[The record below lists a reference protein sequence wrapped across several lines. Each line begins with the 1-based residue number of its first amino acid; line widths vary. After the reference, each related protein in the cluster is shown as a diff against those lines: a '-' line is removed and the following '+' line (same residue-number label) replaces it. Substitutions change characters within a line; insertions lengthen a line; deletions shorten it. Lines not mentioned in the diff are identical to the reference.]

1 MDLDINLFGA
11 LVAGLLSFASPCVL
25 PLVPPYLCFL
35 AGTSINELSDENMPA
50 AAWRKVVMS
59 AIAFVAGFA
68 TVFVAMG
75 ASASFLGSF
84 ITRHLDTL
92 SIIAGVIIIILG
104 LHFLGV
110 FRIGLLY
117 RDIRLEGP
125 KKSVGLFGAY
135 LVGLAF
141 AFGWTP
147 CVGPVLA
154 AILFLAGQEANVL
167 RGAMLLLAY
176 ALGIGIPFILAA
188 VFFRPFMDAMKRF
201 RKHIGLVE
209 KVTGGLL
216 VLTGI
221 LFITGAMSWLAYYML
236 ELFPGLGTIG

>member
-1 MDLDINLFGA
+1 MDMDINLFGA

-35 AGTSINELSDENMPA
+35 AGTSINELSEENMPG
-50 AAWRKVVMS
+50 AAWRRLILS
-59 AIAFVAGFA
+59 AIAFVAGFS

-75 ASASFLGSF
+75 ASASFVGSF
-84 ITRHLDTL
+84 IVRYMDTL
-92 SIIAGVIIIILG
+92 SVIAGVIIIILG

-110 FRIGLLY
+110 FRIGFLY
-117 RDIRLEGP
+117 RDFRLEGP
-125 KKSVGLFGAY
+125 KKSVGLPGAY
-135 LVGLAF
+135 VVGLAF

-167 RGAMLLLAY
+167 RGALLLLAY
-176 ALGIGIPFILAA
+176 ALGIGIPFVLAA
-188 VFFRPFMDAMKRF
+188 IFFRPFMGGMKRF
-201 RKHIGLVE
+201 RKHLGLVE

-216 VLTGI
+216 IVTGI
-221 LFITGAMSWLAYYML
+221 LFITGAMSWLAFYML